1 VVRNTPHVTG
11 FIGAGTTPLP
21 VDGSEMDIIFQRIGG
36 SEPHYKIEYSLGER
50 IKLVDGP
57 FKDFEG
63 VIEDIDYEKGR
74 IRVTVGIF
82 GRETPVDVDFLQ
94 ISKLS

>member
-1 VVRNTPHVTG
+1 MVRNTPHVTG

-21 VDGSEMDIIFQRIGG
+21 VDQGEMNIIFQRIGG
-36 SEPHYKIEYSLGER
+36 AEPHYKINFDIKER
-50 IKLVDGP
+50 VKITDGP

-63 VIEDIDYEKGR
+63 VIEEIDNEKGR
-74 IRVTVGIF
+74 IKVSVGIF